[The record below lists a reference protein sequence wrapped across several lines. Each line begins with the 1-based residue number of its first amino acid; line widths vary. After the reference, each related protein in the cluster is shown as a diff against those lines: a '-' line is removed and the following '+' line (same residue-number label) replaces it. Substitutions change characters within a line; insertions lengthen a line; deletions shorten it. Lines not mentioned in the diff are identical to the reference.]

1 MKSPSTG
8 YPSDEETLIQCL
20 QPRPRLRGG
29 AASPARTNTSH
40 NSTQDK
46 IKGKSKR
53 RDSSQSPVHSS
64 DSDSGDDDKYGPV
77 YCGPSKNKRSKG
89 KGRQRDSSRPPGHSP
104 NSESEDNDK
113 YGPVYGGPSKSRSRS
128 RLQKTK
134 ENIKV
139 RSSPHGSHRKQTPPY
154 SEGSLI
160 LPVDETTDGD
170 LSSQIGK
177 NDDRPCVPG
186 DPYRL
191 RRIKGHRKAHHDE
204 EKANLSDPDN
214 IVIHIRRDKEGKHR
228 TRIRVEGFEDRFHTR
243 ERDNEMPSEEIADH
257 IVAAVEHSWRP
268 LGRPPSP
275 SPSCRCLIL

>member
-1 MKSPSTG
+1 M
-8 YPSDEETLIQCL
+8 

-46 IKGKSKR
+46 IKGKNKR

-64 DSDSGDDDKYGPV
+64 DSGSGDDDKYGPV
-77 YCGPSKNKRSKG
+77 YYGPSKNKRSKG
-89 KGRQRDSSRPPGHSP
+89 KGRQRDSSQPPGHSP
-104 NSESEDNDK
+104 NSESNDNNK

-139 RSSPHGSHRKQTPPY
+139 RSSSHGSHRKQAPSC
-154 SEGSLI
+154 SEGFLV

-170 LSSQIGK
+170 LVSQIGK
-177 NDDRPCVPG
+177 NDDRPRVPG

-214 IVIHIRRDKEGKHR
+214 IVIHITRLLEGRNR
-228 TRIRVEGFEDRFHTR
+228 TRIRVEGFEDSFHTR
-243 ERDNEMPSEEIADH
+243 EVDNQMSSEEIADH
-257 IVAAVEHSWRP
+257 VVAAMELSWSQLGPRP
-268 LGRPPSP
+268 GRLRSTSPPAP
-275 SPSCRCLIL
+275 GCRCVIF